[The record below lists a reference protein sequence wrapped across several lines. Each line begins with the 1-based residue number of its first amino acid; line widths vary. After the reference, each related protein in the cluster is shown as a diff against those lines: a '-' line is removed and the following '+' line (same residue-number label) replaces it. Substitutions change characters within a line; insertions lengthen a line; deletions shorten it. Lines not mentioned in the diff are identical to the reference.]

1 MLKEMQKL
9 GDLSAL
15 RARGAEDVPA
25 GCGPSLPAEG
35 GQPKPLRQQVF
46 ERVRSA
52 GQTSRVDVA
61 KDLGISPGSVTQLT
75 SELISAGLI
84 VEAASPHEA
93 HTRGRPPVALRI
105 APGAGY
111 VVGMQLGDFTHSAV
125 LVDFAGTPIC
135 EYNCPSS
142 AQQHDPEVLV
152 REASGI
158 LNAHP
163 LVAAPTPAQCGFE
176 GHVV

>member
-1 MLKEMQKL
+1 MLKEMQELGKL
-9 GDLSAL
+9 SVALSG
-15 RARGAEDVPA
+15 GAGTMPA
-25 GCGPSLPAEG
+25 GCGPLLPAEG

-52 GQTSRVDVA
+52 GQTSRIDVA

-75 SELISAGLI
+75 SELIAAGLI

-111 VVGMQLGDFTHSAV
+111 VVGVKLGDFTHSAV
-125 LVDFAGTPIC
+125 LVDFAGAARP
-135 EYNCPSS
+135 
-142 AQQHDPEVLV
+142 V
-152 REASGI
+152 RNTMS
-158 LNAHP
+158 LRFWCVKP
-163 LVAAPTPAQCGFE
+163 M
-176 GHVV
+176 